1 MRNGHI
7 GGSISNAVVSLNI
20 SLNSLGFLS
29 PLQVLDQIDPELP
42 RITLRTQMTVP
53 SASCTGCGAPSR
65 RVHGSYWRCLGDV
78 ACFGHPT
85 VLLVRV
91 RRFRCTAPACPRRTF
106 VEALPDVARPRA
118 RQTDRLRAV
127 HRAIGLALGG
137 NPGARHA
144 ATMGVPISRATLLQR
159 VRVGDLPPVA
169 PVTVLGVDDWAWRKG
184 QRYGTILCDLER
196 RRVIDL
202 LPDRSADTL
211 AAWLTAHPSVAMVV
225 RDRAGA
231 YADGA
236 ARGAPDAIQIADRW
250 HLLRNGS
257 DALQRILERHHRDL
271 REAARSAAQPPEPP
285 SEEPAAPARRL
296 SASERR
302 SLVAQEHRDARFAE
316 AARLR
321 EQGMSIRAVA
331 RSLGVERKTVG
342 RWLRAGRAPTW
353 RHYDRGTSILDP
365 HCAYL
370 EERWRAG
377 CHNAAALWRE
387 LKDRGF
393 VGQYT
398 VVRNWGTQRR
408 RQDPPVE
415 AKRSSRKPLPD
426 KMAEPPT
433 PRKAV
438 RLLTGEVTKLDDDQ
452 RRFVSALLE
461 GSPSLADAVALIS
474 RFAAMVK
481 DKTPDAFD
489 GWLREAEASA
499 LLASFAAGIRRDE
512 DAVRA
517 ALSEPWSSGQVEG
530 QVNRLKVIKR
540 EMYGRASFDLLRG
553 RVLGHA

>member
-1 MRNGHI
+1 
-7 GGSISNAVVSLNI
+7 
-20 SLNSLGFLS
+20 
-29 PLQVLDQIDPELP
+29 
-42 RITLRTQMTVP
+42 
-53 SASCTGCGAPSR
+53 
-65 RVHGSYWRCLGDV
+65 
-78 ACFGHPT
+78 
-85 VLLVRV
+85 
-91 RRFRCTAPACPRRTF
+91 
-106 VEALPDVARPRA
+106 
-118 RQTDRLRAV
+118 
-127 HRAIGLALGG
+127 
-137 NPGARHA
+137 
-144 ATMGVPISRATLLQR
+144 MGVPISRTTLLQR
-159 VRVGDLPPVA
+159 VRAGDIPPA
-169 PVTVLGVDDWAWRKG
+169 PPVTVLGVDDWAWRKG
-184 QRYGTILCDLER
+184 HRYGTILCDLER

-211 AAWLTAHPSVAMVV
+211 AAWLSVHPSVSVIV

-236 ARGAPDAIQIADRW
+236 ARGAPDAVQIADRW
-250 HLLRNGS
+250 HLLRNSS

-271 REAARSAAQPPEPP
+271 REAARVAAQPSELAP
-285 SEEPAAPARRL
+285 SDEVAAPAPEVPTPERRL
-296 SASERR
+296 STSERR
-302 SLVAQEHRDARFAE
+302 SLAAQTHRDARYAE
-316 AARLR
+316 AVRLR
-321 EQGMSIRAVA
+321 EQGMSIRAVG
-331 RSLGVERKTVG
+331 RTLGVERKTVG

-365 HCAYL
+365 HRVYL
-370 EERWRAG
+370 EERWQAG

-393 VGQYT
+393 SGQYT

-415 AKRSSRKPLPD
+415 AKRSTRKPLPV
-426 KMAEPPT
+426 KPPEPPT

-438 RLLTGEVTKLDDDQ
+438 RLLTGDVAKLDDDQ

-461 GSPSLADAVALIS
+461 RSPSLATAVDLIR
-474 RFAAMVK
+474 RFATMVK

-499 LLASFAAGIRRDE
+499 LASFAAGIRRDE

-540 EMYGRASFDLLRG
+540 EMYGRAGFDLLRG